1 MTKLAHTLCHKKHK
15 TDKKRQ
21 PPNFPKILKL
31 SNKTSQN
38 LKLKNNPNKNNKQK
52 IKNKIFSLISTLGT
66 PTARNNTSDKAQ
78 ASKQQA
84 RRKLYIP
91 SYLWFTH
98 NT

>member
-1 MTKLAHTLCHKKHK
+1 M
-15 TDKKRQ
+15 
-21 PPNFPKILKL
+21 
-31 SNKTSQN
+31 
-38 LKLKNNPNKNNKQK
+38 
-52 IKNKIFSLISTLGT
+52 KNKFFNQFWTLGT
-66 PTARNNTSDKAQ
+66 PTACNNTSDKAQ